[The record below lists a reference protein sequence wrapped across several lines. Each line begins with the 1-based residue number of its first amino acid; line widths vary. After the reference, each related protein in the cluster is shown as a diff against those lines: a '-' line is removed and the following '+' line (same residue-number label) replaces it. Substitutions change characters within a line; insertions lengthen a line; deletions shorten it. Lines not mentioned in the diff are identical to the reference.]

1 MLTALRISLMGDAP
15 QTRFET
21 SGRVASRERPW
32 GSGAV
37 RSPAM
42 SRSAS
47 EESHLRKADSTQD
60 MQRFAEQCERVR
72 TKMRT
77 THEESRNELDAI
89 SRYIRNRQQ
98 NIGGAFL
105 EFEEKIQ
112 REDFIKKYELDRL
125 IARHHNVLAPPQV
138 LEEFLHPPARSKEED
153 TILQLEEETGE
164 NVFRIERAF
173 KYFKA
178 NDTDNSGFLDADE
191 LKLVLSQLH
200 NGIEPSR
207 GCMLRAM
214 AELDRDGDGEVS
226 FHEFFIWYFNEF
238 INDSV
243 EKDQRKAGRKVRNF
257 SRQQWTPDWLLR
269 STDKLA

>member
-1 MLTALRISLMGDAP
+1 
-15 QTRFET
+15 
-21 SGRVASRERPW
+21 
-32 GSGAV
+32 
-37 RSPAM
+37 
-42 SRSAS
+42 
-47 EESHLRKADSTQD
+47 

-191 LKLVLSQLH
+191 LKMVLSQLH